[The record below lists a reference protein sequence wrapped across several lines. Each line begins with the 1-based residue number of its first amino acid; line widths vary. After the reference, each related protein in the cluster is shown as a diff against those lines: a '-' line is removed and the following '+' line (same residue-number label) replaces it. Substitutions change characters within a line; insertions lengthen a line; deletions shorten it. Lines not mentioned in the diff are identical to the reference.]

1 MRGSGV
7 TEQDGVAAISR
18 QWPWWVVRSDRVNE
32 RPGWKWR
39 LIGRKRRSVS
49 GMGSMVS
56 IINEIVLGWGWWEEA
71 MGSEAGMGVSVGG
84 DFAEEEDGGDL
95 GEDGVGVR
103 MNSRQRM
110 TLSLIHASKAWEA
123 ETSTHN
129 YEFANGNI
137 WKHIS
142 LAHNNTSPKPAMRVS
157 SQHNNKLDTSIGD
170 LMEEEWSEMD
180 RLELQKWIF
189 LEPKMDWNASPYVSS
204 LLSSLVT
211 FEYVSFYKE
220 MCLLVGQSEHACTLS
235 AVLAR
240 SAYVRW
246 MANEVALRKWMM
258 DRDTLGCTGQRG
270 SNNIGEL
277 ATGDYPTYS
286 ALIWWS

>member
-56 IINEIVLGWGWWEEA
+56 IINEIVFRLGMVGRSYGKRSWHGC
-71 MGSEAGMGVSVGG
+71 VSVGG

-110 TLSLIHASKAWEA
+110 TLSLVVIFRVWVVMVDRFWGEVVHDLFRRSIVWLLWMGMVEGKG
-123 ETSTHN
+123 
-129 YEFANGNI
+129 NG
-137 WKHIS
+137 
-142 LAHNNTSPKPAMRVS
+142 
-157 SQHNNKLDTSIGD
+157 
-170 LMEEEWSEMD
+170 
-180 RLELQKWIF
+180 
-189 LEPKMDWNASPYVSS
+189 
-204 LLSSLVT
+204 
-211 FEYVSFYKE
+211 
-220 MCLLVGQSEHACTLS
+220 
-235 AVLAR
+235 
-240 SAYVRW
+240 
-246 MANEVALRKWMM
+246 
-258 DRDTLGCTGQRG
+258 RG
-270 SNNIGEL
+270 YGR
-277 ATGDYPTYS
+277 GKGR
-286 ALIWWS
+286 

>member
-110 TLSLIHASKAWEA
+110 TLSLVV
-123 ETSTHN
+123 
-129 YEFANGNI
+129 
-137 WKHIS
+137 IS
-142 LAHNNTSPKPAMRVS
+142 RV
-157 SQHNNKLDTSIGD
+157 LVV
-170 LMEEEWSEMD
+170 MVD
-180 RLELQKWIF
+180 RFW
-189 LEPKMDWNASPYVSS
+189 
-204 LLSSLVT
+204 
-211 FEYVSFYKE
+211 
-220 MCLLVGQSEHACTLS
+220 
-235 AVLAR
+235 
-240 SAYVRW
+240 VRW
-246 MANEVALRKWMM
+246 YMTSS
-258 DRDTLGCTGQRG
+258 DG
-270 SNNIGEL
+270 
-277 ATGDYPTYS
+277 P
-286 ALIWWS
+286 